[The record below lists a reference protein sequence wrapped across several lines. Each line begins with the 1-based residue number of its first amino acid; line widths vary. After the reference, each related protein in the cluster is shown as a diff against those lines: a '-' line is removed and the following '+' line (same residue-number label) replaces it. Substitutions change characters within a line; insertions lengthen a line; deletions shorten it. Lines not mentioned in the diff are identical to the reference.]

1 MERQQLTATT
11 REKSGKGVARQLRA
25 KGAIPAVLYGQG
37 QEATLLQVDL
47 RDFTKVVSTGAGIN
61 VLFDLEI
68 QGKGKVPVIV
78 KDYQAHVIDR
88 KFTHVDFFKI
98 DLTKKISVEVPIHL
112 VGKAAGVKEGGILE
126 HITRSLK
133 VNCLPG
139 AIPQFLEADVSN
151 LNIGDSLHLH
161 DLKLP
166 QGVEAVPGADET
178 IAAVVAPVEEVVV
191 TPETEVTQPE
201 VLTAKKPAEGEG
213 EAGAAAPKGG
223 AAPKKEEKKEKK

>member
-1 MERQQLTATT
+1 MERQQLTATP

-25 KGAIPAVLYGQG
+25 KGTIPAVLYGQG
-37 QEATLLQVDL
+37 KEATLLQVNL

-61 VLFDLEI
+61 VLFDLEV
-68 QGKGKVPVIV
+68 QGAGKIPVIV

-98 DLTKKISVEVPIHL
+98 DLTKKVTLEVPIHL

-126 HITRSLK
+126 HITRTIK
-133 VNCLPG
+133 VNCLPT
-139 AIPQFLEADVSN
+139 AIPEFLEVDVSN

-161 DLKLP
+161 DVKLP
-166 QGVEAVPGADET
+166 AGVEASPGSDET
-178 IAAVVAPVEEVVV
+178 IAAVVAPVEEVVA

-201 VLTAKKPAEGEG
+201 VLTAKKPAEGEA
-213 EAGAAAPKGG
+213 EAAAAPKGG
-223 AAPKKEEKKEKK
+223 APKKEEKKEKK

>member
-1 MERQQLTATT
+1 MERQQLTATPRDKT
-11 REKSGKGVARQLRA
+11 GKGVARQLRA

-37 QEATLLQVDL
+37 QEATLLHVNL

-61 VLFDLEI
+61 ALFDLDI
-68 QGKGKVPVIV
+68 QGKGKIPVIV

-98 DLTKKISVEVPIHL
+98 DLSKKVSIEVPVHL

-126 HITRSLK
+126 HITRSVK
-133 VNCLPG
+133 VNCLPTS
-139 AIPQFLEADVSN
+139 IPQFLEADVSN

-161 DLKLP
+161 DIKFP
-166 QGVEAVPGADET
+166 EGVEAAPGADET
-178 IAAVVAPVEEVVV
+178 IAAVVAPVEEVAA
-191 TPETEVTQPE
+191 TPETEITQPE

-213 EAGAAAPKGG
+213 DAAAAKGG
-223 AAPKKEEKKEKK
+223 AKPAPKKEEKKK

>member
-1 MERQQLTATT
+1 MERQLLTATP

-37 QEATLLQVDL
+37 QSATLLQVNL

-61 VLFDLEI
+61 VLFDLEVQG
-68 QGKGKVPVIV
+68 QGKIPVIV
-78 KDYQAHVIDR
+78 KDYQAEVIDR

-98 DLTKKISVEVPIHL
+98 DLTKKVSVEVPIHL

-126 HITRSLK
+126 HITRTLK
-133 VNCLPG
+133 VNCLPT

-151 LNIGDSLHLH
+151 LNIGDSLHFH
-161 DLKLP
+161 DMKLP
-166 QGVEAVPGADET
+166 QGVEVAPGGGDET
-178 IAAVVAPVEEVVV
+178 IAAVVAPVEEVVA

-213 EAGAAAPKGG
+213 EAPAAG

>member
-1 MERQQLTATT
+1 MERQHLTATP
-11 REKSGKGVARQLRA
+11 RDKSGKGVARRLRA
-25 KGAIPAVLYGQG
+25 TGAIPAVLYGQG
-37 QEATLLQVDL
+37 QEATLLQVNL

-61 VLFDLEI
+61 VLFDLDI
-68 QGKGKVPVIV
+68 QGKGKIPVIV

-98 DLTKKISVEVPIHL
+98 DLSKKVSIEVPIHL
-112 VGKAAGVKEGGILE
+112 VGKAVGVKEGGILE
-126 HITRSLK
+126 HITRTLK
-133 VNCLPG
+133 VNCLPT

-161 DLKLP
+161 DMKLP
-166 QGVEAVPGADET
+166 QGVEVAAGGADET
-178 IAAVVAPVEEVVV
+178 IAAVVAPVEEVVE
-191 TPETEVTQPE
+191 TPATEVTQPE

-213 EAGAAAPKGG
+213 EAA